1 MLEQFYKNCRN
12 ELIGWCTTLTHDPM
26 LAEDLVH
33 EAFLRAMEQYLAT
46 LESLSP
52 AQKKA
57 WFYRVIKNMYIDRVG
72 TNVLSLSLR
81 NCRDKAVMLRSM
93 TISTGSSCLIPAWK
107 RRCILCH
114 ALSGR
119 LYFHRNRQ
127 LFSHSCRNCTS
138 AALISAQT
146 PQSGFERRK
155 LCLKKESYDQ
165 L

>member
-57 WFYRVIKNMYIDRVG
+57 WFYRVIKNMYIDRVRHQRFESVSEELPG
-72 TNVLSLSLR
+72 Q
-81 NCRDKAVMLRSM
+81 
-93 TISTGSSCLIPAWK
+93 GSITPEYDDIAWEQRHDTQPGK
-107 RRCILCH
+107 EGAFV
-114 ALSGR
+114 AL
-119 LYFHRNRQ
+119 LY
-127 LFSHSCRNCTS
+127 L
-138 AALISAQT
+138 
-146 PQSGFERRK
+146 
-155 LCLKKESYDQ
+155 
-165 L
+165 